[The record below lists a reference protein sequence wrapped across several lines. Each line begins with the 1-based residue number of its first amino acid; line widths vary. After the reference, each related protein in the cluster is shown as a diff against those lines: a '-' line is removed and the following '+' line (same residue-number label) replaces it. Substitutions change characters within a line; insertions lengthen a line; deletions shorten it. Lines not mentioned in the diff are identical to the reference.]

1 MPTTTTV
8 LPGFWGNVG
17 LAVVF
22 FLLTLTARPTRRRL
36 AWRGLIAAF
45 LLLGAVSVLGLALN
59 YDPTRPLAVRDAGYW
74 VRQIAGGGANF
85 AFLLLGIVSMV
96 YIGAVIVGGIRRA
109 GRGVAESWRGLR
121 QRWESRPPAR

>member
-1 MPTTTTV
+1 MPPGNKTVPKTNAV
-8 LPGFWGNVG
+8 LPGFWANVG

-59 YDPTRPLAVRDAGYW
+59 YDPTRPPAVGVGSALL
-74 VRQIAGGGANF
+74 IGGA
-85 AFLLLGIVSMV
+85 LGGHS
-96 YIGAVIVGGIRRA
+96 
-109 GRGVAESWRGLR
+109 LR
-121 QRWESRPPAR
+121 PGQAW

>member
-1 MPTTTTV
+1 MPKTNAV

-45 LLLGAVSVLGLALN
+45 LLLAAVSVLGLALN
-59 YDPTRPLAVRDAGYW
+59 YDPTRPPAVRDAGYW
-74 VRQIAGGGANF
+74 VWQITGTGADF
-85 AFLLLGIVSMV
+85 AFLLLGIVVMV
-96 YIGAVIVGGIRRA
+96 YLSAVIAGGITRA
-109 GRGVAESWRGLR
+109 GREVAETWHSLR
-121 QRWESRPPAR
+121 RRWESRPPAR